1 MLAPV
6 IFISLRCTDVATAK
20 RSWWEQTRTSGD
32 ANQYLFQIFFHWNIF
47 SIKLVQ
53 GHSHHSASFQQA
65 TPAVMPRYF
74 FAPTL

>member
-6 IFISLRCTDVATAK
+6 IFISLRCAAVGGK
-20 RSWWEQTRTSGD
+20 RSWWEQTRTSGGT
-32 ANQYLFQIFFHWNIF
+32 NQYLFHIFFHWNIF

-53 GHSHHSASFQQA
+53 GRSHHSASFQQA
-65 TPAVMPRYF
+65 TPAVMPGYF